1 VLNCL
6 RKSETL
12 AEMTYICEADSD
24 DIVRSALVKAWVK
37 LFEDN

>member
-1 VLNCL
+1 M
-6 RKSETL
+6 RKSNHAHQNESP
-12 AEMTYICEADSD
+12 IRFIEADSD